1 MAFLTVLQREATT
14 PSHTP
19 CNAMDIAPYPE
30 GGNGIH
36 LRYCSFRLNVQFYT
50 ECALFITKTLKAKM
64 WYYVENKSRTRE
76 NKNIWQKFLFCPM
89 AQRPLVG
96 PWPPL
101 DEWSARR
108 GDLYLTTHN
117 THKRQ
122 TSMPPGGNRTHNPSK
137 RAAADHVL
145 DHAAVSVQYLVKTSK
160 EFRKRQHSAPFLQ
173 RSPCYFP

>member
-1 MAFLTVLQREATT
+1 
-14 PSHTP
+14 
-19 CNAMDIAPYPE
+19 MDIAPYPE

-50 ECALFITKTLKAKM
+50 ERALFIIKTLKAKM
-64 WYYVENKSRTRE
+64 WYYVENKSRTRG
-76 NKNIWQKFLFCPM
+76 NKNIRRKYFFLSNG
-89 AQRPLVG
+89 ATATSG

-101 DEWSARR
+101 DEWSGRR
-108 GDLYLTTHN
+108 WDLYLTTHN

-122 TSMPPGGNRTHNPSK
+122 TSMPPGENRTHNPSK

-145 DHAAVSVQYLVKTSK
+145 DHVAVSVQYLVKTSK
-160 EFRKRQHSAPFLQ
+160 EFKKRQHSASFLQ